1 MFTPRP
7 LSPALTR
14 FVECLAVTPY
24 EWFVRPDGKLRARE
38 QGRLMCA
45 LTGVARYRTGRT
57 YSVGDW
63 IHAGESIGLSPSEA
77 AMVVDASDHCHASPR
92 IERLRHWLLD
102 AAVRTRPALAVDAG
116 QPGSLADPAHALELT

>member
-1 MFTPRP
+1 MFAPRP

-24 EWFVRPDGKLRARE
+24 NWFVRPDGKLRARE
-38 QGRLMCA
+38 HGRPMCA

-63 IHAGESIGLSPSEA
+63 IHAGESIGLSPAEA
-77 AMVVDASDHCHASPR
+77 ALVVDASDHCHGAPR
-92 IERLRHWLLD
+92 IQRLRHRLLK
-102 AAVRTRPALAVDAG
+102 ATLRTAEPAS
-116 QPGSLADPAHALELT
+116 PADPAEALELTA